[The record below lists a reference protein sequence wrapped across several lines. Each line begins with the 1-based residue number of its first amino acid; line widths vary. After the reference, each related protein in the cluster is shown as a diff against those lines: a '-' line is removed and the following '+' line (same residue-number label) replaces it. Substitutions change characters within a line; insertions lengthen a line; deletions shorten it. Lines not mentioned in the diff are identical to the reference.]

1 MRFGYPIA
9 GSGVTIQSRELRAPR
24 RRGVRGP
31 EFDHHLSAI
40 CLFYVYLRHRSD
52 LTSFLIVGA
61 LIVPVAIF
69 SNFIRVMVLV
79 LITYYFGEAAAQGFL
94 HDFAGLT
101 LFLVALLTIIR
112 DGFTVLRAQG
122 QSEGKSMSSELPSD
136 LPQRLSRREVV
147 AGLAMMA
154 AAGTALARKPD
165 IEVNYLG
172 NRKLDQILPNR
183 IGRWKFVST
192 SGLIVPPK
200 DQLALALYA
209 QTVTRV
215 YDDGKTPIM
224 LLLAYSAKPKRVPA
238 GSPAGILL
246 HGRRICSVR
255 FRHTR
260 NHTRATTEFPGEHAF
275 GDAGRTR

>member
-1 MRFGYPIA
+1 M
-9 GSGVTIQSRELRAPR
+9 T
-24 RRGVRGP
+24 
-31 EFDHHLSAI
+31 
-40 CLFYVYLRHRSD
+40 
-52 LTSFLIVGA
+52 
-61 LIVPVAIF
+61 
-69 SNFIRVMVLV
+69 
-79 LITYYFGEAAAQGFL
+79 
-94 HDFAGLT
+94 
-101 LFLVALLTIIR
+101 
-112 DGFTVLRAQG
+112 
-122 QSEGKSMSSELPSD
+122 SELPSD
-136 LPQRLSRREVV
+136 LPQRLSRRQVV

-224 LLLAYSAKPKRVPA
+224 LLLAYSPSQNGFLQVHRPEFCYTAAGFALSDFATHEIRLAQQQSFRVNTLSATRDQGGEKLMYWVRIGDHIPLSWAKQKLVFAQDNLMKLIPDSILVRVSTPLGRDVDDVA
-238 GSPAGILL
+238 VMEEFVRTWMSETSGSL
-246 HGRRICSVR
+246 RRVFI
-255 FRHTR
+255 
-260 NHTRATTEFPGEHAF
+260 A
-275 GDAGRTR
+275 